1 MGCRKC
7 RGWEDS
13 ECCLSQQSACACAC
27 HTSCDCAFCYT
38 IELKERTSMRSA
50 SGHGKQHQ
58 HQRQHQHYNQHQH
71 QHQLPV
77 NAKTAAM
84 RLTTVLRLE
93 SKAPSTTYGDSGSV
107 SVDELQLSGS
117 DLSSSESSSRKSSE
131 KIRKWASRRSTTLK
145 PLRLFAY

>member
-13 ECCLSQQSACACAC
+13 ECCLSQQSACACVC

-58 HQRQHQHYNQHQH
+58 HQRQHQHYNQHYNQH
-71 QHQLPV
+71 QHQLSV

-107 SVDELQLSGS
+107 SADELQLSGS

-145 PLRLFAY
+145 PL

>member
-38 IELKERTSMRSA
+38 IELKERTSMRSS
-50 SGHGKQHQ
+50 SGHAK
-58 HQRQHQHYNQHQH
+58 QHQH
-71 QHQLPV
+71 QHQHQHYYQHQSPV

-93 SKAPSTTYGDSGSV
+93 SKAAITTYGDSGSV
-107 SVDELQLSGS
+107 SVDEHQLAGS
-117 DLSSSESSSRKSSE
+117 DLSATESSSRKSSE

-145 PLRLFAY
+145 PL